1 VPSQKQVRW
10 AQLRVGITVIFAT
23 LTLCVLI
30 FLMSGT
36 TGIFTKKLTLL
47 LYQDNAGGLRIGAP
61 VRLEGVDIGNVTGIG
76 VVAGAEHA
84 ADPVQIKFKISSKFQ
99 PLVKKDSTA
108 TLATAGVLGE
118 TFIDIDSRKAV
129 QGAVQDG
136 DQLKSLDTPSF
147 GDVVKSTQGTL
158 ENVDILLKRTDRI
171 IAQIESGQG
180 SIGKLIY
187 DQDLYNRLNSTL
199 AQVQNMVGQIS
210 SGKGSIGKL
219 INDDELYNKAN
230 KAVDNLN
237 NVIDQ
242 VNKGEG
248 TVGKLIKDP
257 SLYNNLN
264 ETIQKTNALLADVN
278 AGKGALGKFAHD
290 EAFAKKL
297 DDTITHLN
305 NISAK
310 IDNGEGSV
318 GKLMNDPALYNNS
331 DQMLVETRHLLQA
344 VRENPKKYLTFHV
357 KVF

>member
-1 VPSQKQVRW
+1 MPSQKQVRW

-23 LTLCVLI
+23 ATLCVLI

-36 TGIFTKKLTLL
+36 TGIFSKKIMVMM
-47 LYQDNAGGLRIGAP
+47 YQDNAGGLRIGAP
-61 VRLEGVDIGNVTGIG
+61 VRLEGVDIGNVTGIA
-76 VVAGAEHA
+76 VVANHGV
-84 ADPVQIKFKISSKFQ
+84 DPVQIKMKISGKFQ
-99 PLVKKDSTA
+99 TLVKKDSSA
-108 TLATAGVLGE
+108 TLDTAGVLGE
-118 TFIDIDSRKAV
+118 TFVDIDSRTAT
-129 QGAVQDG
+129 GTLVQDG
-136 DQLKSLDTPSF
+136 DVLKAKETPSF
-147 GDVVKSTQGTL
+147 NDVVKSTQGTL

-199 AQVQNMVGQIS
+199 AEVQGMVNQIS

-230 KAVDNLN
+230 SSVDKLN
-237 NVIDQ
+237 SIIDQ
-242 VNKGEG
+242 INTGNG

-264 ETIQKTNALLADVN
+264 ESVTKLNSLLNDVN
-278 AGKGALGKFAHD
+278 QGKGALGKFAHD

-310 IDNGEGSV
+310 IDSGEGSV
-318 GKLMNDPALYNNS
+318 GKLMNDPSLYNNS
-331 DQMLVETRHLLQA
+331 DQMLVETRHLLQGI
-344 VRENPKKYLTFHV
+344 RENPKKYLTFHV